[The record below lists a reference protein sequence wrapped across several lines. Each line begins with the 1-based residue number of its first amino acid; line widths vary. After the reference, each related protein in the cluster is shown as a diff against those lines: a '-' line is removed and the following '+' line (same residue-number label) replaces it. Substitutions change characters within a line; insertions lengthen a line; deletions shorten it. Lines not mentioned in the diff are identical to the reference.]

1 MRPIAPFGP
10 SFMLPLALALSACSQ
25 PDTPQSRIAE
35 ERHENFETIG
45 DAFKNV
51 NDELKR
57 SAPDVA
63 KLRVSSATI
72 AGLAPKVE
80 SWFPKGS
87 GPQDG
92 VKSDALDTVWTDPG
106 EFRRVA
112 QRFTAAATNFDALA
126 KAGDVA
132 GMRDAAKALGGA
144 CKACHDRFRE
154 KD

>member
-1 MRPIAPFGP
+1 
-10 SFMLPLALALSACSQ
+10 
-25 PDTPQSRIAE
+25 
-35 ERHENFETIG
+35 G
-45 DAFKNV
+45 DAFKTAS
-51 NDELKR
+51 DELKR

-72 AGLAPKVE
+72 AALAPKVE
-80 SWFPKGS
+80 SWFPPGS

-92 VKSDALDTVWTDPG
+92 VQSDALETVWTDRG
-106 EFRRVA
+106 EFRRAA

-132 GMRDAAKALGGA
+132 ATRDATKALGGA

>member
-1 MRPIAPFGP
+1 MRPIFPLGL
-10 SFMLPLALALSACSQ
+10 SLALGLSACGE
-25 PDTPQSRIAE
+25 PDSPGARIAQQ
-35 ERHENFETIG
+35 RHENFETIG
-45 DAFKNV
+45 DAFKQIG
-51 NDELKR
+51 DELKQ

-80 SWFPKGS
+80 TWFPKGS

-92 VKSDALDTVWTDPG
+92 VKSDALATIWTDPG
-106 EFRRVA
+106 EF
-112 QRFTAAATNFDALA
+112 QRATQRLTAAATNFDALA

-132 GMRDAAKALGGA
+132 GMRGAAKALGGA

-154 KD
+154 ED